1 MDDAAARFPEADSV
15 LGSTGGQEVVDLAVN
30 VLQVLVSLDLCLD

>member
-1 MDDAAARFPEADSV
+1 MDDAAAWFPESDSV
-15 LGSTGGQEVVDLAVN
+15 LGSSGGQEVVDLDVD